1 MATVFFTPQVLTD
14 EGEILAYLADEAG
27 PKVAAEYKRKFDA
40 FYDAMVDFPAL
51 CAPRKALGRN
61 IRVGHVIPYSI
72 IYSYVRSR
80 NSVEILRIIHSKRL
94 ITKDHLK

>member
-1 MATVFFTPQVLTD
+1 MATVFLTPQMLID

-27 PKVAAEYKRKFDA
+27 PKVAIDYKRKFDA

-61 IRVGHVIPYSI
+61 IRVGYVIPYAI
-72 IYSYVRSR
+72 IYSYVRTK
-80 NSVEILRIIHSKRL
+80 NHVEILRIIHAKRL